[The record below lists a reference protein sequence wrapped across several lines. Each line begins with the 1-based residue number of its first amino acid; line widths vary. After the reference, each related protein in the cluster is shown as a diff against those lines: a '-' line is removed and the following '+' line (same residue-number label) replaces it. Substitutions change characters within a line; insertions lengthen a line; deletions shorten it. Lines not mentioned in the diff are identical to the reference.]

1 MRRLIIVV
9 CGLMLAGCASL
20 PGGRNAR
27 LQGIGSGETVKVNP
41 VGASDIAT
49 DVVTLIKKHYGP
61 GQTVFV
67 VSKKRG
73 PIGEAI
79 DDDLRSAGYGVSV
92 AKPTAMAGI
101 RLRYL
106 ADTFDPGDILVGVG
120 IGGSFYAMRMYQV
133 LPLGNVEREGD
144 WTVREASK

>member
-1 MRRLIIVV
+1 MRRVIVV
-9 CGLMLAGCASL
+9 VFGLMLAGCASL
-20 PGGRNAR
+20 PGGQNAR

-49 DVVTLIKKHYGP
+49 DVVTLIKKNYGP

-92 AKPTAMAGI
+92 ATPTAMAGT

-106 ADTFDPGDILVGVG
+106 VDIFDSGDILVGVG
-120 IGGSFYAMRMYQV
+120 VGGSFYAMRMNQV

-144 WTVREASK
+144 WTIREASK